1 MFGPPDSLGPQVA
14 AYLTFWLSPPLVCT
28 ADSVSAC
35 CCTSYDLVQCR
46 GKGGR
51 GTTRILHCSSAC
63 CNMQLHCPLHSY
75 LCLTQLYDHLGLRDA
90 ELQIFFTKECATATL
105 HVASLAQANATDI
118 TYSLISAGRL
128 QTLWTCMQCK
138 YMEAKQAKTNSDSS
152 RNEELERMLCW
163 WLFLHHH
170 AHTYPSVKGNELSP
184 CKISSQSL

>member
-14 AYLTFWLSPPLVCT
+14 AYLTYWLSPPLVCT

-75 LCLTQLYDHLGLRDA
+75 VCLTQLYDHLGLRDA
-90 ELQIFFTKECATATL
+90 ELQIFFFTKECATATL
-105 HVASLAQANATDI
+105 HVATLAHANATDI
-118 TYSLISAGRL
+118 QPRIRRTFANFVNVHA
-128 QTLWTCMQCK
+128 MQIYGGK
-138 YMEAKQAKTNSDSS
+138 AS
-152 RNEELERMLCW
+152 
-163 WLFLHHH
+163 
-170 AHTYPSVKGNELSP
+170 
-184 CKISSQSL
+184 